1 MSKYAEH
8 RKAHW
13 DTVGWFHTLAGRLP
27 DVESNEEWNA
37 LATQLAS
44 ISDEVPFLRKHCR
57 ELGIN
62 FVLND
67 NCEAIIYA

>member
-8 RKAHW
+8 RKYHW
-13 DTVGWFHTLAGRLP
+13 DTIGWFHTLAGRLP
-27 DVESNEEWNA
+27 DAENDAEWDS
-37 LATQLAS
+37 LASQLAS

-57 ELGIN
+57 ELGID

-67 NCEAIIYA
+67 NHEAVFHV